1 MPLPSFLRLNPYLSL
16 LIAAVV
22 GVAASLAGWYQ
33 VDQANRQRAEQLFLH
48 LAELRAADLQSAL
61 DQHIEVLQA
70 LEGLY
75 QSSEQVDRW
84 EFRKFATPFLQ
95 RHPDVAAMQW
105 LPRVTEAERAG
116 FEARAR
122 AQGQPGFQIR
132 ELGAGGSRPAG
143 HRAEYFPI
151 FYGASLQIDTPFG
164 LDAASRPSN
173 KAAMDLAVDTGGIG
187 TSAPFTLV
195 QEHDRQ
201 TRAAVLYYPIYRHG
215 MPLASV
221 EQRRQALAG
230 YINLILRGPNL
241 VAAILPKNE
250 QGQFQ
255 YTLYDA
261 TGGERALI
269 YQSGP
274 ATKAELR
281 HIQEIQTS
289 GRRWVYEISA
299 LPGFFEVH
307 GNQGAARIVLV
318 SGLSFTAL
326 LCLFLLIAQRNARRM
341 AELAEAAEVAARAK
355 SAFLANT
362 SHEIRTPMN
371 AIIGM
376 TELALDSKLDPEPRE
391 FVETAH
397 NAAVS
402 LLRILNDI
410 LDFSGIEAGK
420 LQLERAPFDLGDL
433 LNRLRDAFAG
443 PAADKGLALA
453 FETQPALP
461 SVLLGD
467 SRRLHQ
473 VLSNLLGNAIKFTHQ
488 GEVCLRVHARGGLKR
503 SDLRLCFEVADT
515 GIGMTPEQAGQLFQP
530 FSQADSS
537 MTRSFG
543 GTGLGLALS
552 RQLVGLMGGEI
563 EVESRAGQGST
574 FRVIVPLHRTGEV
587 AQMPNAAALGLR
599 PELAGMR
606 VLVVEDNRINQ
617 QIVVEML
624 RRAGVQT
631 LTANSGEFALVRLD
645 NEPAGFD
652 LVLMDIQMPGMDGLT
667 ATRRIRQDARFKTLP
682 ILALTAH
689 ALAEDRRRCEEA
701 GMQDHLTKP
710 IDSEELYAALARWRG
725 RFQRPAANGTV
736 PVHALARPA
745 TAATRIDHLI
755 EAGLSHA
762 HDALLAMGGDLE
774 LYHEIIRMFVDSQG
788 ESIEQIQDALALCRM
803 EDAQRHVHTLKGLAA
818 SIGAERLRLAS
829 LNLERTLKT
838 EKPIEETAAL
848 LGVVAQELEALL
860 AGLRGLGA
868 RTAIAA

>member
-1 MPLPSFLRLNPYLSL
+1 LPSLIRLNPYLSL

-22 GVAASLAGWYQ
+22 GVAASLAGWHQ
-33 VDQANRQRAEQLFLH
+33 VDQANRQRTEQLFLH
-48 LAELRAADLQSAL
+48 LAELRATDLQSAL
-61 DQHIEVLQA
+61 DRHIEVLQA
-70 LEGLY
+70 LQGLY

-105 LPRVTEAERAG
+105 LPRVSETERAG
-116 FEARAR
+116 FEAKAR
-122 AQGQPGFQIR
+122 AAGFAHFQIR
-132 ELGAGGSRPAG
+132 ELSANGPRPAG
-143 HRAEYFPI
+143 RRAEYFPI
-151 FYGASLQIDTPFG
+151 FYSASLQIDAPFG

-173 KAAMDLAVDTGGIG
+173 KAAMEWAADTGGIG

-195 QEHDRQ
+195 QEHDGQ
-201 TRAAVLYYPIYRHG
+201 TRATVLYYPIYRQG

-221 EQRRQALAG
+221 AQRRQALIG

-250 QGQFQ
+250 SGQFH
-255 YTLYDA
+255 YALYDA
-261 TGGERALI
+261 TGDERLPI

-274 ATKAELR
+274 PARAELR

-289 GRRWVYEISA
+289 GRRWVYEIGA

-307 GNQGAARIVLV
+307 GNPGAGRIVLAA
-318 SGLSFTAL
+318 GLGFTAL

-341 AELAEAAEVAARAK
+341 AELADAAEAAARAK

-376 TELALDSKLDPEPRE
+376 TELALDSSLEAEPRE

-410 LDFSGIEAGK
+410 LDFAKIEAGR
-420 LQLERAPFDLGDL
+420 LQLEHAPFDLHDL
-433 LNRLRDAFAG
+433 LNRLRGACAG
-443 PAADKGLALA
+443 PAADKGLAL
-453 FETQPALP
+453 EIEVDPALP
-461 SVLLGD
+461 AVLLGD
-467 SRRLHQ
+467 SLRLRQ

-488 GEVCLRVHARGGLKR
+488 GRVALRVRARSGLKR
-503 SDLRLCFEVADT
+503 NESHLCFEVEDS
-515 GIGMTPEQAGQLFQP
+515 GIGMTPEQIRQLFQP

-552 RQLVGLMGGEI
+552 RQLVKLMGGEI
-563 EVESRAGQGST
+563 EVESRPGQGSR
-574 FRVIVPLHRTGEV
+574 FRVVVPLSRTEEALPASAG
-587 AQMPNAAALGLR
+587 AALGLQ

-617 QIVVEML
+617 QIVVEL
-624 RRAGVQT
+624 LKRAGAQAV
-631 LTANSGEFALVRLD
+631 TADNGEIALARLD
-645 NEPAGFD
+645 AEPSGFD
-652 LVLMDIQMPGMDGLT
+652 AVLMDVQMPTMDGLT

-682 ILALTAH
+682 VIALTAH
-689 ALAEDRRRCEEA
+689 ALAEDRQRCEAA
-701 GMQDHLTKP
+701 GMQDYLTKP
-710 IDSEELYAALARWRG
+710 IDNESLYSALARWRG
-725 RFQRPAANGTV
+725 RFQPPAANDPA
-736 PVHALARPA
+736 PVHAVATPA
-745 TAATRIDHLI
+745 TATTRIDHLVK
-755 EAGLSHA
+755 AGLGNA
-762 HDALLAMGGDLE
+762 HDALLAMGGDLQ
-774 LYHEIIRMFVDSQG
+774 LYHEIIQMFVDSQD
-788 ESIEQIQDALALCRM
+788 ESIEQIQDALALCQT
-803 EDAQRHVHTLKGLAA
+803 EAAQRHVHTLKGLAA

-829 LNLERTLKT
+829 QNLEHTLKT

-848 LGVVAQELEALL
+848 LRVVAQELEALL
-860 AGLRGLGA
+860 HGLRGL
-868 RTAIAA
+868 TAEAAAA